1 MELRLDRK
9 LSDRRIFP
17 AFDILKSGTRKDELL
32 LKPET
37 LAQVM
42 AIIRMFEAL
51 GDKENITEVLM
62 EQMKKTETND
72 EFLKKVGKK

>member
-1 MELRLDRK
+1 LA
-9 LSDRRIFP
+9 DRRIFP
-17 AFDILKSGTRKDELL
+17 AFDILKSSTRKDELL

-51 GDKENITEVLM
+51 GDKENITEVMM
-62 EQMKKTETND
+62 EQMKKSKTNE